1 MILLHNTTLTMNAIT
16 ATTLIELSLKLAQ
29 SLTKNDRFDRLLSTI
44 RQTINCDAV
53 ALLSF
58 KDDHLIPL
66 ACQGLSKDTLGRR
79 FAIAEHPRFTE
90 ICQSSNAVRFTSDST
105 LPDPYDGMLINSEEA
120 LPVHACMGL
129 PLYFDHQL
137 LGILTLDS
145 LSPGTFDEIPE
156 RTLEVI
162 AAMASVSLHTAMTL
176 ELLENN
182 IQHSQQVVSALSQPN
197 AVVEQ
202 NELIGHS
209 SAMQKL
215 KQEIALVGASHF
227 NVLIEGE
234 SGAGKE
240 LIAHAIHQH
249 SARRL
254 TPMVYVNCAALPD
267 NLIESELFGHV
278 KGAFTGA
285 DSTRLGKF
293 VIADGSTLFLD
304 EVGELP
310 LTAQSKLLRAI
321 QSNEI
326 QAVGQDKTTHV
337 DVRIIAATNRQ
348 LEQEVEAGRFR
359 ADLFH
364 RLHVYPI
371 TVPPLRERHGDIEL
385 LCGFF
390 VEKIKR
396 KLGFSQ
402 LTLAPDVL
410 PYLTQYDWPG
420 NVRELEH
427 FINRAALK
435 AGANSTMQPTKVQRP
450 HSINPVRIT
459 LADCD
464 KLTPTAAS
472 TKLPEDSLT
481 TQQTTPLQTTLL
493 STRTK
498 QINLR
503 TEVDNYQRELIS
515 HILND
520 EKGNWSVT
528 AKRLSTDRA
537 NLTRLAKRLGIYIE
551 KQVKAIKTD

>member
-1 MILLHNTTLTMNAIT
+1 MNAIT